1 MPAVQQLA
9 VAVQRF
15 AGAASHVQPCFLAQP
30 KQPHAAAASVSPGA
44 AGPQC
49 APPTTSSAPL
59 LPRTQRIS
67 LAKTK
72 SDAVA
77 KQDGTFRERPKAE
90 RRKKEEAEGAGCAR
104 QAVC

>member
-1 MPAVQQLA
+1 MLS
-9 VAVQRF
+9 
-15 AGAASHVQPCFLAQP
+15 GATQ
-30 KQPHAAAASVSPGA
+30 AAAVSVSPGA
-44 AGPQC
+44 AGPICCTCQI
-49 APPTTSSAPL
+49 APGQLILFCSFAPL
-59 LPRTQRIS
+59 LPRPQRIS

-90 RRKKEEAEGAGCAR
+90 RRKKEEAEGAGSAR